1 MRCNGKITEDI
12 LVDGLRKEAKEK
24 RKKRSSEGEKKKKKS
39 SCCTL
44 GLSRRA
50 ILHTVDLGLIEN

>member
-24 RKKRSSEGEKKKKKS
+24 RKRGVAKEKRKRRRVVVARLDSVGVL
-39 SCCTL
+39 SCTP
-44 GLSRRA
+44 
-50 ILHTVDLGLIEN
+50 